1 MLGGERKNMQ
11 EPKPTIK
18 ILRWDYGHL
27 TFNVSCVTDQAD
39 KCKSYSVVLNKKNT
53 YILLGNIVKDFT
65 VRIQQYDFVVLFI
78 NPAIIAL
85 CSKVEV
91 CLNKGS

>member
-1 MLGGERKNMQ
+1 MKKKNMQ

-18 ILRWDYGHL
+18 ILRLGDYGHL
-27 TFNVSCVTDQAD
+27 TFNVSFVTDQAD
-39 KCKSYSVVLNKKNT
+39 KCKSYSVVLNKNNT
-53 YILLGNIVKDFT
+53 YILLRDIVEDFT
-65 VRIQQYDFVVLFI
+65 VIIQQYDFVVLFI

-91 CLNKGS
+91 CLNKG